1 MSRSIPSVAG
11 NPRWTMSFAD
21 LCLVLLAFLL
31 LLQANR
37 GNPAA
42 VGAGIRA
49 AFGAKPPVVQDRAAA
64 PLFQSGEAVLLAPAR
79 AELTAIGRQAAS
91 TGAIV
96 HVDSRGNDGNAQRFD
111 GWELAAA
118 RAAAAARAIGAG
130 GLDPARID
138 LRVDGTRDA
147 KPGQGQRL
155 RITTVAS

>member
-1 MSRSIPSVAG
+1 MSPRPVAAG
-11 NPRWTMSFAD
+11 APATPRWAMSFAD

-49 AFGAKPPVVQDRAAA
+49 AFGAKAPSVQDRAAA
-64 PLFQSGEAVLLAPAR
+64 PMFAAGEAILLASAR
-79 AELTAIGRQAAS
+79 AELRAIGRRAA
-91 TGAIV
+91 GRGLGV
-96 HVDSRGNDGNAQRFD
+96 HVESRGNDGGARRFD

-118 RAAAAARAIGAG
+118 RAAAVAREIAAG
-130 GLDPARID
+130 GVDASRVD

-147 KPGQGQRL
+147 KPGEGQRL
-155 RITTVAS
+155 RITTA